1 MSLHSYSR
9 CWLHLTW
16 ATLRRERMLPKRVGV
31 KVSSFL
37 YDYSREK
44 GIFMKSNYVNP
55 DHAHAVI
62 DLPTKYSIEKV
73 LQLLK
78 GASSHWINANR
89 IIGGKFAWGRGYGAF
104 SISHSNLDVVVRY
117 IDNQEEHHRRKSFA
131 EELSALVKVH
141 GLEWHDDETDEA
153 EPDTSLK

>member
-16 ATLRRERMLPKRVGV
+16 ATLRRERTLPKPVGA

-37 YDYSREK
+37 YDYSRSK
-44 GIFMKSNYVNP
+44 GIYMRSNYVNP

-62 DLPTKYSIEKV
+62 DLPTSYSIEKV

-78 GASSHWINANR
+78 GASSRWINANKMLR
-89 IIGGKFAWGRGYGAF
+89 GTFEWGRGYGAF
-104 SISHSNLDVVVRY
+104 SVSHSNLDAVVRY
-117 IDNQEEHHRRKSFA
+117 IENQEEHHREVSFQD
-131 EELSALVKVH
+131 EFRRLLTKY
-141 GLEWHDDETDEA
+141 GIEWDERYVWD
-153 EPDTSLK
+153 

>member
-1 MSLHSYSR
+1 
-9 CWLHLTW
+9 
-16 ATLRRERMLPKRVGV
+16 
-31 KVSSFL
+31 
-37 YDYSREK
+37 
-44 GIFMKSNYVNP
+44 MKSNYVNP

-89 IIGGKFAWGRGYGAF
+89 MVGGKFAWGRGYGAF

>member
-44 GIFMKSNYVNP
+44 GIYMKSNYVNP

-89 IIGGKFAWGRGYGAF
+89 MIGRQVCVGTRLRCVLDFALESGRSGA
-104 SISHSNLDVVVRY
+104 V
-117 IDNQEEHHRRKSFA
+117 HRQSGGASPSEVIR
-131 EELSALVKVH
+131 
-141 GLEWHDDETDEA
+141 
-153 EPDTSLK
+153 

>member
-1 MSLHSYSR
+1 
-9 CWLHLTW
+9 
-16 ATLRRERMLPKRVGV
+16 MLPKRVGV

-44 GIFMKSNYVNP
+44 GIYMKSDYVNP

-78 GASSHWINANR
+78 GASSHWINGNR
-89 IIGGKFAWGRGYGAF
+89 LVAGKFARGRGYGAF
-104 SISHSNLDVVVRY
+104 SVSHSNLGAVVRSVE
-117 IDNQEEHHRRKSFA
+117 NQEEHHRRKSFA
-131 EELSALVKVH
+131 EELRPLSRFMGWNGTMTRLMKLSRTPH
-141 GLEWHDDETDEA
+141 
-153 EPDTSLK
+153 

>member
-62 DLPTKYSIEKV
+62 DLPTKYSIEK
-73 LQLLK
+73 
-78 GASSHWINANR
+78 SCN
-89 IIGGKFAWGRGYGAF
+89 Y
-104 SISHSNLDVVVRY
+104 
-117 IDNQEEHHRRKSFA
+117 
-131 EELSALVKVH
+131 
-141 GLEWHDDETDEA
+141 
-153 EPDTSLK
+153 